1 MRGGCPLGCPPPLPS
16 ATLAEPGPRSQ
27 PGDAEGV
34 EEGSIGKV
42 MGVGARMGATPA
54 TTPVQSAVRLWK
66 IGAASGSVD
75 LCEWS
80 LGSRWVSGS
89 MRVVVRITMG
99 QRIYAS
105 GR

>member
-1 MRGGCPLGCPPPLPS
+1 MPPRVSALPS
-16 ATLAEPGPRSQ
+16 ASSAEPGPRSQ

-54 TTPVQSAVRLWK
+54 GQYSTVRSAPVENRCRV
-66 IGAASGSVD
+66 
-75 LCEWS
+75 
-80 LGSRWVSGS
+80 WVSGS

>member
-1 MRGGCPLGCPPPLPS
+1 MPPRVSALPS
-16 ATLAEPGPRSQ
+16 ASSAEPGPRSQ

-42 MGVGARMGATPA
+42 MGVGARMGATPRVS
-54 TTPVQSAVRLWK
+54 TVQSAVRLWK
-66 IGAASGSVD
+66 TGAASGSVD

-80 LGSRWVSGS
+80 LGSR
-89 MRVVVRITMG
+89 RVQRIGTAVVGKITMG